1 MNKYKL
7 QQILIPV
14 PGKRHSSASKSF
26 QMKSSFLKQI
36 RLFPSLLHT
45 HSLSLSLSHSLF
57 LALTHSFSHSLSLP
71 RTLSLKH
78 NARWI
83 LRLLRH
89 ISRKHQIFRNFFQSF
104 QLSSFFHS
112 KGPKKIRSRVV
123 FLKLAQNFMQWK
135 EIFCKQT
142 DKIGAILV
150 PDERELKFCET

>member
-45 HSLSLSLSHSLF
+45 LPHCHSRSLTHSLF
-57 LALTHSFSHSLSLP
+57 LALTLSSSHS
-71 RTLSLKH
+71 LSLKH

-83 LRLLRH
+83 LRLLWH

-150 PDERELKFCET
+150 PGERELKFCKI